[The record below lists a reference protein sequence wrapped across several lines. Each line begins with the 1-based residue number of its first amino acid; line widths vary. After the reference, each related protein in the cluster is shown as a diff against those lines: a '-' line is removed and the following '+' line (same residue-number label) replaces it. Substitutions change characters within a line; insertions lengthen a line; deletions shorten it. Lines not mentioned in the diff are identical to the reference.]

1 MSKKGSKES
10 KLSRYLKA
18 PIRFLIKSGEFY
30 VKSLYSERVGYG
42 TVMGCSTGQLNTFP
56 RSYSVSRTRSGNGDD
71 DLRELIRAASTRSLD
86 NNNRVQ
92 LDLVR
97 RQQARQSLKMP
108 RSHSVGIGRIDE
120 DRPCDFDEDIKVNID
135 YVPRRKSHA
144 VKRLCEKCS
153 QAGEMPAECLTP
165 RATKDEYRKVP
176 GRPDSS
182 KS

>member
-1 MSKKGSKES
+1 MQFQRLAPALKMSKKGSKES

-18 PIRFLIKSGEFY
+18 PIRFLIKAGEFY
-30 VKSLYSERVGYG
+30 VKSLTQYSERVGYG

-56 RSYSVSRTRSGNGDD
+56 RSYSVSTTRSGNGDD

-144 VKRLCEKCS
+144 VVVFS
-153 QAGEMPAECLTP
+153 
-165 RATKDEYRKVP
+165 
-176 GRPDSS
+176 
-182 KS
+182 